1 MLLRMTMLPG
11 LGIFFFSLG
20 THPLLQ
26 AGNIVKFTSSDG
38 ICIFSNTDEIYRSVN
53 TSSPQPAVYPVPTVG
68 KKNQGPQKIMDMI
81 DRISNNHG
89 LDPILIK
96 IVAKVE
102 SNYNPQALSNKGAQ
116 GIMQLMPSTAR
127 RFGVANAFDPSQN
140 IEGGVKY
147 LKFLNKMFRE
157 NLSFVL
163 AAYNAGENAVKK
175 YRGIPPFLET
185 QNYVQK
191 IIRLYNQ
198 ESPQPYS
205 ESFNADI
212 ISYRDSL
219 GRVIYSNLKSTFY

>member
-1 MLLRMTMLPG
+1 MTYP
-11 LGIFFFSLG
+11 I
-20 THPLLQ
+20 LQ
-26 AGNIVKFTSSDG
+26 AGDIVKFTSSDG
-38 ICIFSNTDEIYRSVN
+38 ICIFSNTDEIYQSVN
-53 TSSPQPAVYPVPTVG
+53 TSSPQPAVYPAPTAG
-68 KKNQGPQKIMDMI
+68 KNNYGPQKIRNMI

-89 LDPILIK
+89 LDPILVK

-102 SNYNPQALSNKGAQ
+102 SNYNPRALSSKGAR
-116 GIMQLMPSTAR
+116 GIMQLLPSTAR
-127 RFGVANAFDPSQN
+127 RFGVANAFDPRQN

-147 LKFLNKMFRE
+147 LKFLNEMFPE

-191 IIRLYNQ
+191 IIQLYNQ

-205 ESFNADI
+205 ERFNADI
-212 ISYRDSL
+212 VSYRDSV
-219 GRVIYSNLKSTFY
+219 GRVVYSNLKSTFY

>member
-1 MLLRMTMLPG
+1 MLLRMTLLPG
-11 LGIFFFSLG
+11 SGVFFFTLM
-20 THPLLQ
+20 TCPILQ
-26 AGNIVKFTSSDG
+26 AGDIVKFTSSDG
-38 ICIFSNTDEIYRSVN
+38 ICIFSNTDEIYQSVN
-53 TSSPQPAVYPVPTVG
+53 TSSPQPAVYPPPTVG
-68 KKNQGPQKIMDMI
+68 KKNYGPQKIRDMI
-81 DRISNNHG
+81 DRISNTHG
-89 LDPILIK
+89 LDPILVK

-102 SNYNPQALSNKGAQ
+102 SNYNPRALSSKGAR
-116 GIMQLMPSTAR
+116 GIMQLLPSTAR
-127 RFGVANAFDPSQN
+127 RFGVANAFDPRQN

-147 LKFLNKMFRE
+147 LKLLNEMFPE

-191 IIRLYNQ
+191 IIQLYNQ

-205 ESFNADI
+205 ESFTADI
-212 ISYRDSL
+212 ISYSDSL